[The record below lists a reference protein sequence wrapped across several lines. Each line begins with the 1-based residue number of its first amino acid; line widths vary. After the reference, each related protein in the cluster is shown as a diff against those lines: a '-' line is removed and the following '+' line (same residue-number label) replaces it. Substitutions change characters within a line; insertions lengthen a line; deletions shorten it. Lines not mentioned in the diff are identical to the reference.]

1 MTEFEIESL
10 KESFIQLGKMVQKY
24 GKGYYKAQLKILS
37 NMIVIIDSDC
47 VLSEKE
53 KYIID
58 YYKSLF
64 SGKGDMSEF
73 YIHDDDYKMRIILN
87 EPLDKLK
94 DGLWDIMKNYL

>member
-24 GKGYYKAQLKILS
+24 GKGYYKAQLK
-37 NMIVIIDSDC
+37 
-47 VLSEKE
+47 SEKE

>member
-53 KYIID
+53 NI
-58 YYKSLF
+58 
-64 SGKGDMSEF
+64 
-73 YIHDDDYKMRIILN
+73 
-87 EPLDKLK
+87 
-94 DGLWDIMKNYL
+94 